1 MIWNKDNLKELK
13 KIAFE
18 KYENFKN
25 SLNEKESS
33 QNQYEDLKKE
43 ENIFIDGKE
52 FKKTEIDKIA
62 ENLLKIYNKKNYKYL
77 KN

>member
-1 MIWNKDNLKELK
+1 MIWNKENLKELK

-18 KYENFKN
+18 KYENLKN
-25 SLNEKESS
+25 SLNEKEKEKESS

-62 ENLLKIYNKKNYKYL
+62 ENLLKIYNKKN
-77 KN
+77 

>member
-18 KYENFKN
+18 KYENLKN
-25 SLNEKESS
+25 SLNEKEKESS

-52 FKKTEIDKIA
+52 FKRTEIDKIA
-62 ENLLKIYNKKNYKYL
+62 ENLLKIYNKKN
-77 KN
+77 